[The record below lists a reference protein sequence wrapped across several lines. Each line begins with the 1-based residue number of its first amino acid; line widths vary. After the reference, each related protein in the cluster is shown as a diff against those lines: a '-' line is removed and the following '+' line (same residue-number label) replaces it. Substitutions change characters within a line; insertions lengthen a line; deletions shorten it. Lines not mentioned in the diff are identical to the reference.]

1 MQTLKID
8 SNVEVCTARSIDSNI
23 KVCTVFPFSSLAE
36 FVLFAWA
43 STHEC
48 DKCARARERDFNVS
62 LPRQPASGQPQTV
75 SEVQPFSILEWPV
88 EIILIFNAVPK
99 LDLH

>member
-8 SNVEVCTARSIDSNI
+8 SNVEVCTARSINSNI

-48 DKCARARERDFNVS
+48 DKCARAREREFNS
-62 LPRQPASGQPQTV
+62 LYHGNPHQDNLRLSQKSNPFPSLSGQ
-75 SEVQPFSILEWPV
+75 LR
-88 EIILIFNAVPK
+88 
-99 LDLH
+99 